1 MPSQEVR
8 KEVLG
13 HFLVSL
19 VWVMVLSLFRWSL
32 GWSLIYLWGGIALG
46 TFILDIDHLIY
57 WFVSHPE
64 RQDSKLAKILWQKR
78 DFQGLLGLLARYHDT
93 HTRLIFHSAFFQGIL
108 FVLAF
113 YIFTS
118 GGSLFTSGLVAGMN
132 LHLLKDEWQEYLR
145 GKESHLN
152 DWLFW
157 QVQKEVSLKAQK
169 IYLLGVS
176 IIFLVLSLFI

>member
-1 MPSQEVR
+1 MPS
-8 KEVLG
+8 KEVQKEILG

-19 VWVMVLSLFRWSL
+19 IWVMILSLLRWSL
-32 GWSLIYLWGGIALG
+32 GWKLIYLWAGVALG

-57 WFVSHPE
+57 WFVSHSE
-64 RQDSKLAKILWQKR
+64 KQDSQLAKILWQKQ
-78 DFQGLLGLLARYHDT
+78 DFPGLLSLLARYHDT
-93 HTRLIFHSAFFQGIL
+93 HTRLIFHSALFQGIL

-118 GGSLFTSGLVAGMN
+118 GGSFFASGLVAAMN

-145 GKESHLN
+145 GKEGHLN

-157 QVQKEVSLKAQK
+157 QVQKEVNLRTQK
-169 IYLLGVS
+169 IYLISVS
-176 IIFLVLSLFI
+176 AIFGILSLMV